1 MKTRPKIKV
10 VFKQLGEHPPTN
22 TNSTDF
28 GQADKTTGE
37 VTLDPRQPESEMLDS
52 AVHEFL
58 HVACPYMAENNVA
71 TTATIIASA
80 LWNMGYRRK

>member
-10 VFKQLGEHPPTN
+10 VFKELGEHPPTN

-28 GQADKTTGE
+28 GQADKVTGE
-37 VTLDPRQPESEMLDS
+37 VNLDPRQPESEMLDS

-58 HVACPYMAENNVA
+58 HVACPYMSEKNVSA
-71 TTATIIASA
+71 TATIIAEA
-80 LWNMGYRRK
+80 LWKMGYRR